1 MKKYLKF
8 FLPVLLMF
16 VFADLQAQKKKVS
29 TKKSTQTKTVKV
41 IERNFGT
48 PAAITEI
55 TDVSENAPSYSSVKN
70 LIENNGVIFSYA
82 DNTFR
87 AKEPLKRGDF
97 IVALNSALNNLKT
110 KIDPSISDTG
120 LFNTY
125 DRNRGGAYLTTID
138 QVKGLPETSIYYP
151 ASKSLIEEWGIAA
164 PFALNKTLASS
175 SVMTEKE
182 VYDILGATLGYR
194 SPGLNPYSTG
204 MNRGKFAIV
213 FNNAISQKM
222 TEIRGLNSAELN
234 RRDMDRRRQVDSLKV
249 VDKARKDS
257 VAKDIELRK
266 IEAARLEIEARK
278 EQGKKKK

>member
-1 MKKYLKF
+1 MKKHLKL

-29 TKKSTQTKTVKV
+29 TKKSTTKTVKV
-41 IERNFGT
+41 IERNFGSPT
-48 PAAITEI
+48 AITEI
-55 TDVSENAPSYSSVKN
+55 TDVSENDPSYSSVKN

-97 IVALNSALNNLKT
+97 IVALNSALDNLKT
-110 KIDPSISDTG
+110 KVDPSISGTG

-125 DRNRGGAYLTTID
+125 DRNRGGAYLTTVD
-138 QVKGLPETSIYYP
+138 QVKGLSESSIYFP
-151 ASKSLIEEWGIAA
+151 ASKSLIEKWGIAA
-164 PFALNKTLASS
+164 PFALNKTLAAS

-182 VYDILGATLGYR
+182 VYDILGVTLGYK
-194 SPGLNPYSTG
+194 SPGLNPYSTA

-213 FNNAISQKM
+213 FNNAVSQKM

-234 RRDMDRRRQVDSLKV
+234 RIDMDRRRQVDSLKV

-257 VAKDIELRK
+257 MAKDVELKK